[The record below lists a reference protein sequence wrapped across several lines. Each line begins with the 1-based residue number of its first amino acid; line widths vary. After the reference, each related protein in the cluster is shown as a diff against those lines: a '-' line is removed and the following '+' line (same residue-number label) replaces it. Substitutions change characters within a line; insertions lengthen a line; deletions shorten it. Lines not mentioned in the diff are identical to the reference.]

1 MKNDPIFSSWL
12 FKVNQ
17 VLYSRFL
24 LEAPE
29 ITSYKRVLKLYKSN
43 KTPIEA
49 ANIIQDENEGFLF
62 EILDLMEFDNIVN
75 TGSEK

>member
-1 MKNDPIFSSWL
+1 MNDPIFNNWL

-29 ITSYKRVLKLYKSN
+29 ITSYKKTLKLYESN

-49 ANIIQDENEGFLF
+49 ANIIQNDNESFLF
-62 EILDLMEFDNIVN
+62 EILDLIDFDNTVN
-75 TGSEK
+75 SGENK